1 MTDLATIPPE
11 QPEVQS
17 VTLNGSR
24 YYFPFAHLFPPLTAD
39 ERAALKAA
47 IAEQGIQNPII
58 VCRHGANGFDVL
70 DGQHRLEIAI
80 ELNLAHVPQNVQ
92 SDALT
97 NEQRYMLALTMN
109 LARRHL
115 TKEQRQHVVVELR
128 KMGESYR
135 SIAEKLMISEGTARG
150 DAKAAGAQ
158 NYAPATVTGKDGKA
172 YPATAP
178 EISESEI
185 AIVRDLVA
193 EVLPSWTKPI
203 EAGHITNAV
212 RRRPGGAG
220 VSVRAVRAALER
232 MIEAGNVVKL
242 KNAQNCTVYALTH
255 DPAIKPIQTVQQR
268 NAEAKKREIASAVIE
283 VLMVATGPMTYR
295 EVETAVN
302 ARLGHIVN
310 PGIFSG
316 VITEMR
322 RENRI
327 RAVAGGRYAL
337 PVPDAEQPGES
348 LAPEEETDATAWL
361 NTPVVKEKQP
371 EPTAALVPATEPPA
385 NGNSSIHFSSESAEW
400 YTPPSIIE
408 RVVEALGDI
417 DLDPCSNSH
426 TAPHVPAKQ
435 HYAKEDDGLS
445 KEWSGAVYMNP
456 PYGREIAQ
464 WVEKL
469 VAEHKAGR
477 VTSAIALVPA
487 RTDTAWFAALR
498 DYPRCFIAGRLTF
511 LKPDGSEAD
520 PAPFPSC
527 AIYIGPDLDRFA
539 EHFASL
545 GDIYVRYTPEG

>member
-1 MTDLATIPPE
+1 MTTALTPPVTEDVPVIKIGNATFRLIFHDLY
-11 QPEVQS
+11 
-17 VTLNGSR
+17 R
-24 YYFPFAHLFPPLTAD
+24 PLTEGEYAGLKD
-39 ERAALKAA
+39 SIERHGIRQDITVVSHGNLVFDVIDGAHRLKAA
-47 IAEQGIQNPII
+47 AELGYK
-58 VCRHGANGFDVL
+58 
-70 DGQHRLEIAI
+70 LERI
-80 ELNLAHVPQNVQ
+80 PK
-92 SDALT
+92 
-97 NEQRYMLALTMN
+97 
-109 LARRHL
+109 
-115 TKEQRQHVVVELR
+115 KETIGTPDELR
-128 KMGESYR
+128 DLAETLNEDRRQLTVEERRERALKLRQQGQSYR
-135 SIAEKLMISEGTARG
+135 QIGEALGVSQETARADIKG
-150 DAKAAGAQ
+150 
-158 NYAPATVTGKDGKA
+158 TVNDLTVDLPPTIKGKDGKER
-172 YPATAP
+172 PAADPTPTAAQ
-178 EISESEI
+178 I
-185 AIVRDLVA
+185 ALARDLIPEALRKKHAPLSFGQLLRDVQKLEGGSDVA
-193 EVLPSWTKPI
+193 RWILRPAVEAML
-203 EAGHITNAV
+203 EAGTLV
-212 RRRPGGAG
+212 
-220 VSVRAVRAALER
+220 ER
-232 MIEAGNVVKL
+232 MGTSGREYHLPN
-242 KNAQNCTVYALTH
+242 
-255 DPAIKPIQTVQQR
+255 DPAIKPIQAVQQR

-302 ARLGHIVN
+302 AKLGHIVN

-316 VITEMR
+316 VVSEMR
-322 RENRI
+322 RESRI

-445 KEWSGAVYMNP
+445 KEWSGAVYLNP

-469 VAEHKAGR
+469 VAEHTAGR
-477 VTSAIALVPA
+477 VPSAIALVPA

-498 DYPRCFIAGRLTF
+498 DYPRCFIQGRIKFLT
-511 LKPDGSEAD
+511 SEGVETD
-520 PAPFPSC
+520 PAPFPSM
-527 AIYIGPDLDRFA
+527 AVYLGPDRAAFIKA
-539 EHFASL
+539 FSPL
-545 GDIYVRYTPEG
+545 GDIYARVEAE